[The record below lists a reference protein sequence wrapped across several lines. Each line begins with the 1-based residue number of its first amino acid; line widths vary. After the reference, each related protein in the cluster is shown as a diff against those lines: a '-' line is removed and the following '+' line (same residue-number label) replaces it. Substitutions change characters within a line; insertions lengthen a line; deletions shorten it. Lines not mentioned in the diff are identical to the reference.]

1 MRVALFTDT
10 YTPEI
15 NGVVSSIVTLQEG
28 LEAMGHDVF
37 IVTTHASIISISYE
51 NRVLRLPGIQLK
63 QMYGYVLTSPLH
75 IRAYDIVKEMNPDI
89 LHAHTEFGIGIFAR
103 IVARLMHKPLVVTY
117 HTTYEDYTHYVNVLK
132 SKTFEKLAKRTVSQ
146 LSKLYIETSDG
157 AISPSDK
164 TKSMLQGY
172 GIKREINV
180 IPTGLNLDRFKI
192 ENVNKSEVSRLKS
205 EYDLVDK
212 LTILYV
218 GRIAKEKSIDL
229 VIEGFSKIDQS
240 KIPSRLVIV
249 GAGPQED
256 ELKELANKIT
266 DEGTVL
272 FLGKKAAHTIPIYYH
287 ACDIFVSASLTETQ
301 GMTFIEALASG
312 KVVFAREDS
321 VLLDLIIPGKNGYFF
336 TDAKDFSL
344 KIEEYSKL
352 SQIGKDNI
360 RENALSSSLPYD
372 REVFINSVLNVYQNA
387 ITQVEESMILKSV
400 QHKNDVVE
408 CEFENKNRS
417 LKIVVS
423 SEMFVKL
430 GLRKG
435 NELSRETIEELLEH
449 EQAVKAYQSCI
460 RKISTKDRSRKEMYD
475 YLIENTTLDI
485 GQINLIIEHLETRKY
500 IDDEAFAKDT
510 VTSLQALLQ
519 GKQKIIQTLRKKGIS
534 QEIIDRVIQT
544 DMIENEVENA
554 LTLAE
559 KVKPNIKDK
568 SVRLKKQ
575 KLTQKLMTQGFDFNV
590 IELVMRSLNFTE
602 DEKGEL
608 DVLRKAA
615 LKAKR
620 KYASKFNGT
629 GLRNAV
635 FSYLDHQGFNLDDIY
650 IILNEMEWDD
660 E

>member
-1 MRVALFTDT
+1 MRIALFSDT

-28 LEAMGHDVF
+28 LEALGHEVF
-37 IVTTHASIISISYE
+37 IITTHASIISLSYE

-75 IRAYDIVKEMNPDI
+75 IRAYQIVKDMNLDV

-117 HTTYEDYTHYVNVLK
+117 HTTYEDYTHYVNVFK
-132 SKTFEKLAKRTVSQ
+132 SKTFESFAKKTVSQ
-146 LSKLYIETSDG
+146 LSRLYIESSDG

-164 TKSMLQGY
+164 TKDMLEGY
-172 GIKREINV
+172 GIKREIKV
-180 IPTGLNLDRFKI
+180 IPTGLNLDRFKK
-192 ENVNKSEVSRLKS
+192 ENVNFDEVNIIKNTL
-205 EYDLVDK
+205 DLNNK
-212 LTILYV
+212 LVILYV

-229 VIEGFSKIDQS
+229 VIEGFSKINQNE
-240 KIPSRLVIV
+240 IPSRLVIV

-256 ELKELANKIT
+256 ELKELAKRIA
-266 DEGTVL
+266 EPGSVL

-312 KVVFAREDS
+312 KVVFAREDQ
-321 VLLDLIIPGKNGYFF
+321 VLMDLIVPSKNGYFF
-336 TDAKDFSL
+336 EDALDFAN
-344 KIEEYSKL
+344 KIQEYNNL
-352 SQIGKDNI
+352 SEIGKENI
-360 RENALSSSLPYD
+360 KVNALESSLPYD
-372 REVFINSVLNVYQNA
+372 REVFVKNVLNVYQNA
-387 ITQVEESMILKSV
+387 IKVAQESMLLKSV
-400 QHKNDVVE
+400 QHSNDVVE
-408 CEFENKNRS
+408 CELTNKNRTIQV
-417 LKIVVS
+417 LVS
-423 SEMFVKL
+423 TEMFVAL

-435 NELSRETIEELLEH
+435 NELNQDTIEELLQN
-449 EQAVKAYQSCI
+449 EQIVKAYQSCI

-475 YLIENTTLDI
+475 FLIDNTTLEI
-485 GQINLIIEHLETRKY
+485 GQINRLIEHLESRKY
-500 IDDEAFAKDT
+500 IDDEQYAKDM
-510 VTSLQALLQ
+510 VSSLQALLQ
-519 GKQKIIQTLRKKGIS
+519 GKQKIITTLRKKGIS
-534 QEIIDRVIQT
+534 QEIIEKVIQI
-544 DMIENEVENA
+544 DSLENEVVNA
-554 LTLAE
+554 LALAE

-590 IELVMRSLNFTE
+590 IELVMRSLSFADE
-602 DEKGEL
+602 EKGEL
-608 DVLRKAA
+608 DTLRKATQ
-615 LKAKR
+615 KAKR
-620 KYASKFNGT
+620 KYGSKFSGT

-635 FSYLDHQGFNLDDIY
+635 FNYLDHQGFNLDDIY